1 MIKSKPRITQ
11 TITVKPTVPTVPKI
25 HLSCKGRKGIAAGF
39 INEKG
44 VFKGVN
50 DATSEAIGAV
60 FEYFYNNMDEFD
72 EVGFSVGFEPY
83 SEYEL
88 VLRRKEK
95 E

>member
-11 TITVKPTVPTVPKI
+11 TITVKPTVPAVPKI

-39 INEKG
+39 IDEKG

-60 FEYFYNNMDEFD
+60 FEYFFNNKDDFD
-72 EVGFSVGFEPY
+72 EVAFSVGFAPY
-83 SEYEL
+83 SDYEL
-88 VLRRKEK
+88 VLRKKEDK
-95 E
+95 